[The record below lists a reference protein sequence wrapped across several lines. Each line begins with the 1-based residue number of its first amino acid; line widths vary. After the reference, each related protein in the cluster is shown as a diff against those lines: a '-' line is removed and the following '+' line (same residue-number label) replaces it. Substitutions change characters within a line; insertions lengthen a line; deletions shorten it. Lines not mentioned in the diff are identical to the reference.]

1 MEGCSVGLHIPEKG
15 WRYTVHYFGL
25 LLANTV
31 SGGTLRA
38 KQFNIAQ
45 YPDLGNYVGATVTIN
60 LGDAEE
66 NKDRTLYGRGYVIV
80 KMKDNTY
87 AIRFADDVV
96 SGTFNSISSG
106 N

>member
-1 MEGCSVGLHIPEKG
+1 MTGVQTCALPILVVSLNESGTFTP
-15 WRYTVHYFGL
+15 
-25 LLANTV
+25 V